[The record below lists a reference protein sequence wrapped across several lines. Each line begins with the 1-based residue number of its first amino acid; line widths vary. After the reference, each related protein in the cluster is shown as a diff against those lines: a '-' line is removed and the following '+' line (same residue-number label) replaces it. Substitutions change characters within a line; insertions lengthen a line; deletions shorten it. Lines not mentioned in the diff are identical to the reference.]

1 MRAAVVI
8 VMEVCP
14 QMEDLDI
21 PVEGQAM
28 GDHPVEEMEAMLEV
42 AMEVKMVD
50 HQEKDVRP
58 FRGNNVKQFRN
69 SNAEIFLLRS
79 VTL

>member
-1 MRAAVVI
+1 MGAAVVL

-21 PVEGQAM
+21 PMEGQAM
-28 GDHPVEEMEAMLEV
+28 GDHPVEDMEV